1 MLSGVM
7 ATVFMVAAV
16 LLLSG
21 GAADAFGV
29 VLNIA
34 ISTTLISYIL
44 VFPSVYLLRKRFPTS
59 PGRSARQAGSGRCSC
74 VVVITFWVAL
84 GSWTAVFPGRSTLL
98 GLGYSF
104 NEAGA

>member
-7 ATVFMVAAV
+7 ATLFMVAAV

-21 GAADAFGV
+21 GAAGAFGV

-44 VFPSVYLLRKRFPTS
+44 VFPSVYLLRKRYPNVRRPFRVGKT
-59 PGRSARQAGSGRCSC
+59 GSGLLLAC
-74 VVVITFWVAL
+74 VALITFWVAL
-84 GSWTAVFPGRSTLL
+84 GS
-98 GLGYSF
+98 
-104 NEAGA
+104 